1 MGSTILGLAMYSSY
15 LALLSQKPLRWSALI
30 PLEARYR
37 PAIGR
42 SNLVWNS
49 LMIYLSIGVVH
60 QPLDG
65 LDIII
70 SLYAGPLA
78 HGIET
83 EESLLS
89 LPAQRARGAMGRIRV
104 PLSKK
109 GKVPRRKKTQ
119 QTSAPA
125 EDTAP
130 AGKSKRSKHQKVA
143 WAPKCDWLIKVQ
155 LRVEMI

>member
-1 MGSTILGLAMYSSY
+1 
-15 LALLSQKPLRWSALI
+15 
-30 PLEARYR
+30 
-37 PAIGR
+37 
-42 SNLVWNS
+42 
-49 LMIYLSIGVVH
+49 MIYLFIGVVH

-89 LPAQRARGAMGRIRV
+89 LPAQRARGAMGSIRV

-143 WAPKCDWLIKVQ
+143 
-155 LRVEMI
+155 